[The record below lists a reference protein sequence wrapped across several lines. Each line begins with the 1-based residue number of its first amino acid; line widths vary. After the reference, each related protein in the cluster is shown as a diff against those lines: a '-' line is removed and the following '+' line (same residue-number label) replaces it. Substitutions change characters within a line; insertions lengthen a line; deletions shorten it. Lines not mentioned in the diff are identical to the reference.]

1 MFLNVG
7 AQHGAAARAEPAAHR
22 AKPAAAACVGQ
33 PFDAAHFATQL
44 AARGAHRAWAA
55 LWSGSA
61 MRSPHIALVS
71 IKYRCMRQKAGKVL
85 SRTHDLV
92 ARFSV
97 V

>member
-1 MFLNVG
+1 MAAGGLEPRTQSRRRYHHWPCIG

-71 IKYRCMRQKAGKVL
+71 TYEA
-85 SRTHDLV
+85 
-92 ARFSV
+92 
-97 V
+97 